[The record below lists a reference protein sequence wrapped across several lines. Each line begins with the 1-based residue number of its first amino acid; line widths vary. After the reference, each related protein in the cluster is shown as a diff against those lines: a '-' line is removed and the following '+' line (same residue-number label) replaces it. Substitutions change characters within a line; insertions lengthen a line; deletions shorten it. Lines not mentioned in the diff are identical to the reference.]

1 MKSNHRILYLDV
13 LRIIAAFA
21 VVFSH
26 VSSQRFNEC
35 FPSGEWITRM
45 IYDAFGRWSVPVFV
59 MISGALFLDEYKK
72 VNIKRLYT
80 KNIVR
85 IIIVF
90 LFWSFIYAIY
100 DGLYKNGLIG
110 FVLGTIHGPFHFWFL
125 KLMIGLY
132 IVVPIL
138 RAVVKDKKL
147 ERYFLCVAILTTFI
161 IPMLFPILGYFSE
174 DAKDFVTSYFSSLEL
189 NIVSGYVGLFVLGH
203 YLSKYRVAS
212 SIKKFLYPMGILS
225 LIAVCLITYFA
236 SYNLGEVY
244 VQLYDGLNI
253 FTLFEATA
261 VFVFIKSINFSTRYY
276 PLLIRVS
283 KTSLGIYL
291 LHILI
296 LHIAKDYF
304 GVDSSFFNP
313 AFFIPIYS
321 LFIFM
326 FSFVIVSFFL
336 RIPVLKKCL
345 I

>member
-1 MKSNHRILYLDV
+1 M

-59 MISGALFLDEYKK
+59 MISGALFLDDYKK
-72 VNIKRLYT
+72 IDIKRLYT
-80 KNIVR
+80 NNIAR

-90 LFWSFIYAIY
+90 LFWSCVYSIY

-125 KLMIGLY
+125 KMMIGLY

-147 ERYFLCVAILTTFI
+147 EQYFLCVAILTTFI
-161 IPMLFPILGYFSE
+161 IPILFPILGYYSE
-174 DAKDFVTSYFSSLEL
+174 DAKDFVTSYYSSLEL

-203 YLSKYRVAS
+203 YLSKYRVGS
-212 SIKKFLYPMGILS
+212 SIKKLLYPMGILS
-225 LIAVCLITYFA
+225 LIAVCLITFFT

-261 VFVFIKSINFSTRYY
+261 VFVFIKSINISTRYY

-291 LHILI
+291 LHVFI
-296 LHIAKDYF
+296 LHIADDFF
-304 GVDSSFFNP
+304 GVNSSLFNP
-313 AFFIPIYS
+313 AFFVPLYS
-321 LFIFM
+321 LFVFIV
-326 FSFVIVSFFL
+326 SFVIVSILL
-336 RIPVLKKCL
+336 RIPVMKRFV